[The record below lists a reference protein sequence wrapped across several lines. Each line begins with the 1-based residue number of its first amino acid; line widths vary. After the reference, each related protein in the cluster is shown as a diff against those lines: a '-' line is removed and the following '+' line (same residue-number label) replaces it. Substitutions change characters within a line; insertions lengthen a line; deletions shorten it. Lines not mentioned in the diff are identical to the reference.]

1 MRDWINYE
9 GDTGYG
15 DLTMRELETIFLENR
30 DPIRK
35 ICRNLEPISLVFGCR
50 VDLLHQL
57 TLSPERE
64 RGNVEQDP
72 GNEIAA
78 A

>member
-1 MRDWINYE
+1 
-9 GDTGYG
+9 
-15 DLTMRELETIFLENR
+15 MRELGTIFLENR

-35 ICRNLEPISLVFGCR
+35 ICRISEPLSLVLDCR

-64 RGNVEQDP
+64 RGIVEQDP
-72 GNEIAA
+72 GNEVAA

>member
-1 MRDWINYE
+1 
-9 GDTGYG
+9 
-15 DLTMRELETIFLENR
+15 MRELGTIFLENR

-35 ICRNLEPISLVFGCR
+35 ICRISEPLSLVFDCR

-64 RGNVEQDP
+64 RGIVEQDP
-72 GNEIAA
+72 GNEVAA

>member
-1 MRDWINYE
+1 MKGTRDMVILLCGNWKPF
-9 GDTGYG
+9 
-15 DLTMRELETIFLENR
+15 FLENR

-72 GNEIAA
+72 GNEVAA